1 MTAWPEGFAWVV
13 GGSGGLGAAICEALA
28 DAGMDIVL
36 TYRSSRGGAV
46 EVAERV
52 KAKGRRAE
60 FRQLN
65 LPDGDPGDLEGCRA
79 LVFAA
84 GPPVLQAFVSQV
96 DPAHLERAISV
107 ELQGFVRVVQAALPA
122 LRSSGGSIVALTSAG
137 LRRHPSGD
145 ILSTAPKAGI
155 ESVIRGLAREEGRYG
170 VRANAVGVG
179 VIEAG
184 MFHQLDFDDRWV
196 SVAKERIPLGR
207 FGEARDVG
215 DAVVLATQAAYLT
228 GQTLWVDGGYTA

>member
-1 MTAWPEGFAWVV
+1 
-13 GGSGGLGAAICEALA
+13 
-28 DAGMDIVL
+28 
-36 TYRSSRGGAV
+36 
-46 EVAERV
+46 
-52 KAKGRRAE
+52 
-60 FRQLN
+60 
-65 LPDGDPGDLEGCRA
+65 
-79 LVFAA
+79 
-84 GPPVLQAFVSQV
+84 
-96 DPAHLERAISV
+96 
-107 ELQGFVRVVQAALPA
+107 
-122 LRSSGGSIVALTSAG
+122 